1 MINYLKDCIDFEN
14 DWIEIVGGAIVV
26 VLMLTVLI
34 PRYLIFPLIQYVR
47 KRNRK
52 QDASSQAPQ
61 GPQVTPLYEG
71 DDEKVEDIDS

>member
-34 PRYLIFPLIQYVR
+34 PRYLIFPLIQYIRQR
-47 KRNRK
+47 KRK
-52 QDASSQAPQ
+52 QDTSSQQPQ
-61 GPQVTPLYEG
+61 GYLATPLYEG
-71 DDEKVEDIDS
+71 DDEAAGDVEV